1 MKNTEILSRINA
13 LLRRNVKLEQQTLEN
28 GTVIEADSFEVG
40 QPVFAIDGE
49 NKTPLEIGTY
59 ILADGTTLEVYE
71 IGMIGELASPAAEVG
86 ETEMSAEPEEEAK
99 EEEAPAE
106 EEAPETEVELEAVPA
121 TLEEILTKVMEALQP
136 KMDELQA
143 KIDACMGGQI
153 EMKETLSSVAKKP
166 TVHKPADAKVNLG
179 KANTGKNIS
188 STEARIM
195 AALSN

>member
-13 LLRRNVKLEQQTLEN
+13 LLRRNVKLEQQTLDN

-40 QPVFAIDGE
+40 MPVFAIDGDNRE
-49 NKTPLEIGTY
+49 PLEVGSY
-59 ILADGTTLEVYE
+59 LLADGTTLEVYE
-71 IGMIGELASPAAEVG
+71 IGKIGELASPSAEAE
-86 ETEMSAEPEEEAK
+86 ETEMSAEPEEETK
-99 EEEAPAE
+99 EDAPAE
-106 EEAPETEVELEAVPA
+106 EVAPETEVELEAAPV
-121 TLEEILTKVMEALQP
+121 TLEEILTKVMEALEP
-136 KMDELQA
+136 KMEELKA
-143 KIDACMGGQI
+143 KIDALSGSQT

-166 TVHKPADAKVNLG
+166 TVHKPADSKVNLG

>member
-13 LLRRNVKLEQQTLEN
+13 LLRRNVKLEQQTLDN

-40 QPVFAIDGE
+40 MPIFAIDGE
-49 NKTPLEIGTY
+49 NKVPLEIGSY
-59 ILADGTTLEVYE
+59 LMADGNTLEVYE
-71 IGMIGELASPAAEVG
+71 IGMIGEIASPTAEADEV
-86 ETEMSAEPEEEAK
+86 EMSAEPEEETK
-99 EEEAPAE
+99 EEAPAE
-106 EEAPETEVELEAVPA
+106 EATPETEVELEAAPV
-121 TLEEILTKVMEALQP
+121 TLEEILTKVMEVLEP
-136 KMDELQA
+136 KMEELKA
-143 KIDACMGGQI
+143 KIDALSGSQT

-166 TVHKPADAKVNLG
+166 TVHKPADSKVNLG

>member
-13 LLRRNVKLEQQTLEN
+13 LLRRNVKLEQQTLDN

-40 QPVFAIDGE
+40 QPIFAIDGE
-49 NKTPLEIGTY
+49 NKTPLEIGSY
-59 ILADGTTLEVYE
+59 LLADGNTLEVYE
-71 IGMIGELASPAAEVG
+71 IGIIGEIASPAAEV
-86 ETEMSAEPEEEAK
+86 EEEELSAEPEEETK
-99 EEEAPAE
+99 EEAPAE
-106 EEAPETEVELEAVPA
+106 EVAPETEVELEAAPV
-121 TLEEILTKVMEALQP
+121 TLEEILTKVMEALEP
-136 KMDELQA
+136 KMEELKA
-143 KIDACMGGQI
+143 KIDALSGSQT

-166 TVHKPADAKVNLG
+166 TVHKPADSKVNLG